1 MKTKDLIREL
11 QELDPTG
18 ELEVT
23 SGNCDIHFVSRQPSY
38 YDGCAK
44 ILIRDESK
52 KPYYDIIGV
61 RICSEGEKIRLHTI
75 NIDSIFLDVPE
86 AIIEYD
92 SEYSRDHYHEIV
104 EKTRVDM
111 KKIIE
116 EVG

>member
-18 ELEVT
+18 EVEVT
-23 SGNCDIHFVSRQPSY
+23 SGNSDIHSLERLPSY

-44 ILIRDESK
+44 ILIKDESK
-52 KPYYDIIGV
+52 KPYHDIIGV
-61 RICSEGEKIRLHTI
+61 RICSEGDKIRL
-75 NIDSIFLDVPE
+75 NSPGIDSIFLDTPE

-92 SEYSRDHYHEIV
+92 SEYSRDHYQVVV
-104 EKTRVDM
+104 ENIRSDI

-116 EVG
+116 SP